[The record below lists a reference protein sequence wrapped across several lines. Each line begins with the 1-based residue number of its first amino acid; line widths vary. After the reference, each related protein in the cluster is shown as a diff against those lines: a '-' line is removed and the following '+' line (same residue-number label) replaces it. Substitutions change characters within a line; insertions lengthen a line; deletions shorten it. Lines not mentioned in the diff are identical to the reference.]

1 MRKRVL
7 FLSCCAFFGT
17 GVTKIVAQTPAEIGL
32 AKEAYLNQADEYRR
46 VESAYFLS
54 RSSYQQLK
62 TLATLEEAI
71 INLKKVQESRI
82 LTLQRFFVALRL
94 LVLDTRGLEVQT
106 KSKQIENIDT
116 ALKLLDAA
124 AIELAKAN
132 DRITLNQQTVAF
144 EKNQKDLN
152 SIAYSALSFIRIAR
166 VQSALD
172 QLGLSAQLVYDD
184 IQNRNLSA
192 GEAAQKQRAYDEL
205 VRLIQSMKAD
215 LLLVRLNAERKEL
228 ASLNPSSY
236 AETLSGLSNV
246 YTNLRRGYEFIRELQ
261 K

>member
-1 MRKRVL
+1 MRKHVL
-7 FLSCCAFFGT
+7 FLSCCAFFCI
-17 GVTKIVAQTPAEIGL
+17 GVTRAVAQTPAEIEL

-46 VESAYFLS
+46 MESGYFLS
-54 RSSYQQLK
+54 RSTYQQLK

-132 DRITLNQQTVAF
+132 DRITLNQQTVVF

-184 IQNRNLSA
+184 IQHRNLSA
-192 GEAAQKQRAYDEL
+192 GEAAQQQRAYDEL

-236 AETLSGLSNV
+236 GETLSGLSNV